1 LYSDFSRR
9 TREPFAE
16 RREITLLRAEHWL
29 QRCAILNVLSMPELP
44 EVETVARGLRQAI
57 LGRRIISVT
66 LGKTDFI
73 DDPAALEQHLP
84 GRQIEAVERYGKFM
98 LLRLSAVRGETLVTT
113 NGDTAPA
120 SLLVH
125 LGMTGQFAPSPAG
138 QPLEKHTHICL
149 LLDDGRELRYTDA
162 RRFGRVAYLT
172 RALLAEELIGFG
184 ADALEVRKEEFASR
198 ICGRRARIKA
208 LLLDQSV
215 LRGVGNIYA
224 DESLWRAKVHPAQ
237 LGAKLTRKQAETLH
251 RVLQGILK
259 KAIVLRG
266 SSISDFLDAE
276 GMPGEYQRHHRAYGR
291 EGKSCYRCKTLIRR
305 SIVAGRSSYFCPRCQ
320 PSPRGFAVLPLSKK
334 KTRKTTRREA
344 ATRSGQAPHAEKLQ
358 RRNGKRR

>member
-1 LYSDFSRR
+1 
-9 TREPFAE
+9 
-16 RREITLLRAEHWL
+16 
-29 QRCAILNVLSMPELP
+29 MPELP

-57 LGRRIISVT
+57 LGRRIVSVT

-73 DDPAALEQHLP
+73 DDPSALEQHLP

-98 LLRLSAVRGETLVTT
+98 LLRLSAVHGEARPAT
-113 NGDTAPA
+113 NGNAMPA

-125 LGMTGQFAPSPAG
+125 LGMTGQIAPAPAV
-138 QPLEKHTHICL
+138 QPLEKHTHVCL

-162 RRFGRVAYLT
+162 RRFGRIAYLT
-172 RALLAEELIGFG
+172 KALLAEELTGFG
-184 ADALEVRKEEFASR
+184 ADPLEVSKEEFAGR

-224 DESLWRAKVHPAQ
+224 DESLWRAKIHPAR
-237 LGAKLTRKQAETLH
+237 LGVNLNKKQVETM
-251 RVLQGILK
+251 RRMLQDILQ

-276 GMPGEYQRHHRAYGR
+276 GQPGEYQRHHRAYGR
-291 EGKSCYRCKTLIRR
+291 EGKSCYRCKTSIRR
-305 SIVAGRSSYFCPRCQ
+305 AIVAGRSSYFCPRCQ
-320 PSPRGFAVLPLSKK
+320 PSPRGFAALPLPQRGKK
-334 KTRKTTRREA
+334 ITQRRRE
-344 ATRSGQAPHAEKLQ
+344 R
-358 RRNGKRR
+358 

>member
-1 LYSDFSRR
+1 
-9 TREPFAE
+9 
-16 RREITLLRAEHWL
+16 
-29 QRCAILNVLSMPELP
+29 MPELP
-44 EVETVARGLRQAI
+44 EVETVARGLQREIA
-57 LGRRIISVT
+57 GRGIVSVT

-98 LLRLSAVRGETLVTT
+98 LLRLSALSGATGVAT
-113 NGDTAPA
+113 NGDAAPA

-125 LGMTGQFAPSPAG
+125 LGMTGQIAPAPAA
-138 QPLEKHTHICL
+138 QPLEKHTHVCL

-162 RRFGRVAYLT
+162 RRFGRIAYLT
-172 RALLAEELIGFG
+172 KARLAEELTGFG
-184 ADALEVRKEEFASR
+184 ADPLEVSDDEFADR

-224 DESLWRAKVHPAQ
+224 DESLWRAKIHPAR
-237 LGAKLTRKQAETLH
+237 LGANLTRRQAEIL
-251 RVLQGILK
+251 RRMLQDILR

-276 GMPGEYQRHHRAYGR
+276 GEPGEYQRHHRVYGR
-291 EGKSCYRCKTLIRR
+291 EGKRCARCKTPISRI
-305 SIVAGRSSYFCPRCQ
+305 IVAGRSSYFCANCQ
-320 PSPRGFAVLPLSKK
+320 QAPRGW
-334 KTRKTTRREA
+334 RKTSRRKM
-344 ATRSGQAPHAEKLQ
+344 RKP
-358 RRNGKRR
+358 GKS